1 MKIKQIKHI
10 VTAGTVSVQLFCAI
24 FFLVRG
30 VAAIVF
36 TLMNG
41 ESFMNPVGDMLN
53 IGFEVIWLGL
63 VPIIIFGLIRKFLHG
78 LLDHQLFTRESC
90 FVTRN
95 LFVATSIFP
104 VLSIVWD
111 IFIGQKHPQNFL
123 ECIDFFILPYLDDM
137 ALVAIFAVLY
147 AVIKNGRSMQEDVD
161 GII

>member
-90 FVTRN
+90 FVT
-95 LFVATSIFP
+95 
-104 VLSIVWD
+104 
-111 IFIGQKHPQNFL
+111 
-123 ECIDFFILPYLDDM
+123 
-137 ALVAIFAVLY
+137 
-147 AVIKNGRSMQEDVD
+147 
-161 GII
+161 